1 MTGVQTCALPIY
13 NSCRTPW
20 RLGMDLL
27 YPSEKGAND
36 TVKTVIHKLN
46 SWIQTETDG
55 DPKNIVAGYKLDGTP
70 TQDYDDLCFTAPFLV
85 AAACEDSA
93 SSWEQAL
100 WDTLADYG
108 TDVYFGDTIRM
119 LCMIS
124 VTGNWLVPDTA
135 TNSTKGDLDGDGTA
149 TVSDLVLLNRYLLR
163 LESLTAE
170 QGNHADWND
179 DQQITVVDAML
190 MRRSL
195 L

>member
-1 MTGVQTCALPIY
+1 MANRKISLLDINWMARRLRIMTTSVSLLRSWWLLPA
-13 NSCRTPW
+13 
-20 RLGMDLL
+20 
-27 YPSEKGAND
+27 K
-36 TVKTVIHKLN
+36 
-46 SWIQTETDG
+46 
-55 DPKNIVAGYKLDGTP
+55 
-70 TQDYDDLCFTAPFLV
+70 
-85 AAACEDSA
+85 
-93 SSWEQAL
+93 AL

-124 VTGNWLVPDTA
+124 VTGNWLVPETA
-135 TNSTKGDLDGDGTA
+135 TDSTKGDLDGDGTI

-163 LESLTAE
+163 LESLTTE
-170 QGNHADWND
+170 QGNRADWND

>member
-1 MTGVQTCALPIY
+1 
-13 NSCRTPW
+13 
-20 RLGMDLL
+20 MDLL

-55 DPKNIVAGYKLDGTP
+55 DPENIVAGYELDGTP

-108 TDVYFGDTIRM
+108 TDVYFGDTKLAHSRNYNRFHKGRFGRRWN
-119 LCMIS
+119 CHGFRFGSAES
-124 VTGNWLVPDTA
+124 VFAAVGIAHHRTGQ
-135 TNSTKGDLDGDGTA
+135 SC
-149 TVSDLVLLNRYLLR
+149 R
-163 LESLTAE
+163 LE
-170 QGNHADWND
+170 
-179 DQQITVVDAML
+179 
-190 MRRSL
+190 R
-195 L
+195 

>member
-1 MTGVQTCALPIY
+1 MAIGNGFA
-13 NSCRTPW
+13 
-20 RLGMDLL
+20 L

-46 SWIQTETDG
+46 SWIQAETDG
-55 DPKNIVAGYKLDGTP
+55 DPENIVAGYKLDGTP

-135 TNSTKGDLDGDGTA
+135 TVPQRA
-149 TVSDLVLLNRYLLR
+149 IWTVMELPRFPIWFY
-163 LESLTAE
+163 
-170 QGNHADWND
+170 
-179 DQQITVVDAML
+179 
-190 MRRSL
+190 
-195 L
+195 

>member
-1 MTGVQTCALPIY
+1 MAVGNGFALPF
-13 NSCRTPW
+13 R
-20 RLGMDLL
+20 
-27 YPSEKGAND
+27 KGAND

-55 DPKNIVAGYKLDGTP
+55 DPENIVAGYELDGTP

-108 TDVYFGDTIRM
+108 TDVYFGDTIRI

-124 VTGNWLVPDTA
+124 VTGNWLIPETTTD
-135 TNSTKGDLDGDGTA
+135 STKGDLDGDGTA

-163 LESLTAE
+163 LESLTTE
-170 QGNHADWND
+170 QGNRADWND